1 MKMKFNIFKITAVCG
16 IMLTVVSG
24 CRQAEVSVAERAD
37 RASRHYNA
45 AMTELQ
51 AGRIDSAIKGFQN
64 VIREEPWN
72 GNAHF
77 QLAALLEDVKKNYLE
92 AMIHYRI
99 YILIRPD
106 SDKSVLASERLKGCE
121 SRYAIDAMTKAK
133 VESAITAELE
143 ALRAEHKQCEKKLA
157 KVSNELEDANR
168 KVVSLEKTIEMK
180 SKMLE
185 KAKGIVDDSG
195 VASAPKKTLRPTDAQ
210 LLEEDDDSVQRIS
223 SAEIKSLRAMLDEDE
238 RTANPPKVA
247 VNRSNESD
255 SQLDK
260 PVTKENIDNPFM
272 KKDKAQEKKRLMPET
287 YTVEEGDTLMRISAK
302 FYGTNRK
309 WREIREANKTIITPD
324 GRVRAGQVIK
334 LP

>member
-1 MKMKFNIFKITAVCG
+1 MKFDLFGMTVVCG
-16 IMLTVVSG
+16 VALTVVSG

-37 RASRHYNA
+37 RASRHYAA
-45 AMTELQ
+45 AMSELQ
-51 AGRIDSAIKGFQN
+51 AGRIDSAIEGFQN

-77 QLAALLEDVKKNYLE
+77 QLAALLEDVKKDYLE
-92 AMIHYRI
+92 AMIHYRL

-106 SDKSVLASERLKGCE
+106 SDKTVLASERLKGCE
-121 SRYAIDAMTKAK
+121 NRYAIDAMTKAR
-133 VESAITAELE
+133 VESTITAELE
-143 ALRAEHKQCEKKLA
+143 ALRAEHKQCGKKLA

-168 KVVSLEKTIEMK
+168 KVASLERTIEMK

-185 KAKGIVDDSG
+185 KAKGIADDSRI
-195 VASAPKKTLRPTDAQ
+195 ASAPKKTLRPTDAQ
-210 LLEEDDDSVQRIS
+210 LLDDEDDGVRRIS

-238 RTANPPKVA
+238 RTANPPKVSA
-247 VNRSNESD
+247 NHQEDPVSQPAKLASD
-255 SQLDK
+255 
-260 PVTKENIDNPFM
+260 ENAGNPFA
-272 KKDKAQEKKRLMPET
+272 KKEKAQEKKRIVPET
-287 YTVEEGDTLMRISAK
+287 YTVEEGDTLMRISVK

-309 WREIREANKTIITPD
+309 WREIREANKTVITPD